1 MRWKRCA
8 ASPTPIRRRLPCC
21 LSPNSEKS
29 KPARLAAGEQEQ
41 AQAEPYRDTPEIL
54 LHGSAIMRRLLSHGR
69 QIGATDAPVLI
80 LGETGVGKELLAHYI
95 HDCSGRT
102 GPFVPVHPA
111 SIPDGL
117 FESEFFGHEKGAFTG
132 AIRQKIGL
140 AEMAHQ
146 GTLFIDEAGDIPAPM
161 QIKLLRVFQDHRFMR
176 VGGEE
181 ERHSD
186 FRLICATNKDLWAEV
201 KSGHFREDLYYRLS
215 VVPLT
220 IPPLRSR
227 KEDIRLLVRFFL
239 DRYSRRYHRDIQQP
253 SERELEALLQ
263 YDWPGNI
270 RELKSVL
277 ERTVILHQGGRLS
290 FDLSSHA
297 ESKADGTPRQEPCE
311 ELFKNLPTLDELQ
324 SRYIQHVLKIT
335 NGRITGNR
343 GALRILGMKRSTLY
357 LRLKQYN
364 IRF

>member
-1 MRWKRCA
+1 
-8 ASPTPIRRRLPCC
+8 
-21 LSPNSEKS
+21 
-29 KPARLAAGEQEQ
+29 
-41 AQAEPYRDTPEIL
+41 
-54 LHGSAIMRRLLSHGR
+54 
-69 QIGATDAPVLI
+69 
-80 LGETGVGKELLAHYI
+80 
-95 HDCSGRT
+95 
-102 GPFVPVHPA
+102 
-111 SIPDGL
+111 
-117 FESEFFGHEKGAFTG
+117 
-132 AIRQKIGL
+132 
-140 AEMAHQ
+140 MAHQ

-263 YDWPGNI
+263 YTTGPGT
-270 RELKSVL
+270 S
-277 ERTVILHQGGRLS
+277 
-290 FDLSSHA
+290 
-297 ESKADGTPRQEPCE
+297 
-311 ELFKNLPTLDELQ
+311 
-324 SRYIQHVLKIT
+324 
-335 NGRITGNR
+335 GN
-343 GALRILGMKRSTLY
+343 
-357 LRLKQYN
+357 
-364 IRF
+364 